1 MNGPAH
7 ARETPPQTASRNEAA
22 RRAELLA
29 AQDKAVALFAA
40 VEDRG
45 IIRPGVS
52 DKEAS
57 GAIRDLASELFG
69 TTRHW
74 HKRIVRSG
82 EHTLLPYRENPPD
95 RVMTED
101 DLVFADFGPIF
112 EGWEADFGRPW
123 VLGDDPVKLRL
134 RDDLA
139 DVFDA
144 AKRYFDEHADLT
156 GEALYA
162 EVERLAA
169 ERGWGYGNVHCGH
182 LVGEFPHTD
191 FDDPIESHLMPGN
204 TEPLRRTD
212 PTGRVAHW
220 ILEIHLIDA
229 ERRFGG
235 FYEELLTV

>member
-1 MNGPAH
+1 MTGPDD
-7 ARETPPQTASRNEAA
+7 EAA
-22 RRAELLA
+22 RRAELRA
-29 AQDKAVALFAA
+29 AQDKAARLFTA
-40 VEDRG
+40 VEERG
-45 IIRPGVS
+45 IIRAGVS

-57 GAIRDLASELFG
+57 AAVRDLANELFG
-69 TTRHW
+69 ATRHW

-101 DLVFADFGPIF
+101 DIVFADFGPIF
-112 EGWEADFGRPW
+112 EGWEADFGRTW
-123 VLGDDPVKLRL
+123 VLGDDPVKVRL

-139 DVFDA
+139 EVFDL
-144 AKRYFDEHADLT
+144 AKRYFEDRPELT
-156 GEALYA
+156 GEELYA

-204 TEPLRRTD
+204 AQPLRRVD

-220 ILEIHLIDA
+220 ILEIHLIDS

>member
-7 ARETPPQTASRNEAA
+7 AGDTRPHTPPADEAT
-22 RRAELLA
+22 RRAALLA
-29 AQDKAVALFAA
+29 AQDRAATLFAA
-40 VEDRG
+40 VEDAG
-45 IIRPGVS
+45 IIRPGVA
-52 DKEAS
+52 DKTAS
-57 GAIRDLASELFG
+57 AAIRDLASELFG

-95 RVMTED
+95 RVMGD
-101 DLVFADFGPIF
+101 DDIVFADFGPIF
-112 EGWEADFGRPW
+112 EGWEADFGRTW

-139 DVFDA
+139 EVFDA
-144 AKRYFDEHADLT
+144 AKRHFEEHAELT
-156 GEALYA
+156 GEQLYA

-191 FDDPIESHLMPGN
+191 FDDPIESHLMAGN
-204 TEPLRRTD
+204 TAPLRRTD